1 MGRVRARMTRNRW
14 LVVGGAL
21 VVAVVLF
28 AAMAG
33 RLRQADG
40 ADASVTGASP
50 GAGSMPTDPPT
61 AEPTATPEPTPTPEV
76 SATPEPTPELTPEP
90 TPEPTP
96 TDPPTARGD
105 PRLLYAEFL
114 LRVNDD
120 RATVD
125 RLNAALGTAAQAQD
139 TKGVHD
145 ASVDILDFA
154 DAERDWLRDHP
165 PAKCYA
171 TAHKAAR
178 SMIAA
183 YGTAAER
190 FLDWSATGG
199 GLKGL
204 DALGKAVDAANV
216 AADRLTAFGKALEG
230 TTCPG

>member
-1 MGRVRARMTRNRW
+1 MGRVGAPMTRNRW
-14 LVVGGAL
+14 LLVGGLAL
-21 VVAVVLF
+21 VLAIEVVYLMSRGPTVAGGVPDAVV
-28 AAMAG
+28 
-33 RLRQADG
+33 
-40 ADASVTGASP
+40 SP
-50 GAGSMPTDPPT
+50 TELPT
-61 AEPTATPEPTPTPEV
+61 AAPTVMPSPRPDATPTPDATATPEPT
-76 SATPEPTPELTPEP
+76 ATPAP

-96 TDPPTARGD
+96 TDPPAAHGD

-125 RLNAALGTAAQAQD
+125 RLNSALSTSAQAQD

-145 ASVDILDFA
+145 ASVDILDFV
-154 DAERDWLRDHP
+154 DNERDWLRDHP

-183 YGTAAER
+183 YGDAAER

-204 DALGKAVDAANV
+204 DALGKAVDAAQV
-216 AADRLTAFGKALEG
+216 AADKLTAFGSALDG
-230 TTCPG
+230 TRCPG